1 MNERYLPWQRAIA
14 VLRRQV
20 RVGVGFAAG
29 VAVVAAVATGCA
41 AVGGGL
47 DKDSPAALKEAAV
60 AERAKARWQLL
71 IKRDYEGAYGY
82 MSPSSREAT
91 TLSKF
96 EARIR
101 EIEYR
106 AVNIEKVECMAE
118 ACKVTLT
125 LTYDFPPAKIKG
137 VVTLLD
143 ESWIIDRGQ
152 AWFVF
157 RG

>member
-1 MNERYLPWQRAIA
+1 MMQCGFPWQRAIA
-14 VLRRQV
+14 ALRECV
-20 RVGVGFAAG
+20 GLGVGIIAG
-29 VAVVAAVATGCA
+29 GVLVVAGCA

-47 DKDSPAALKEAAV
+47 EKESPAAVKEAAV

-71 IKRDYEGAYGY
+71 IKRDYEGAYAY
-82 MSPSSREAT
+82 FSPSSREAT
-91 TLSKF
+91 TLPKF
-96 EARIR
+96 EAAIR
-101 EIEYR
+101 AIEYR
-106 AVNIEKVECMAE
+106 AVTIEKVECAAE
-118 ACKVTLT
+118 ACKVVLM
-125 LTYDFPPAKIKG
+125 LTYDYPPAKAKG

>member
-1 MNERYLPWQRAIA
+1 MMEHGFFWQRVI
-14 VLRRQV
+14 
-20 RVGVGFAAG
+20 AAG
-29 VAVVAAVATGCA
+29 WRRPRRGGGIVAMVAVVVAGCA

-47 DKDSPAALKEAAV
+47 ATDSPAAVKEAAV

-71 IKRDYEGAYGY
+71 IKRDYEGAYAY
-82 MSPSSREAT
+82 FSTSSREAT
-91 TLSKF
+91 SLPRF
-96 EARIR
+96 EASIR
-101 EIEYR
+101 AIEYR
-106 AVNIEKVECMAE
+106 AVAIDKVECVAE
-118 ACKVTLT
+118 ACRVTLK
-125 LTYDFPPAKIKG
+125 LTYDYPPAKTTG

>member
-1 MNERYLPWQRAIA
+1 MIERDFWWQRAIA
-14 VLRRQV
+14 ALRRNS
-20 RVGVGFAAG
+20 RVGVGFVAG
-29 VAVVAAVATGCA
+29 VAVVVAGCA

-47 DKDSPAALKEAAV
+47 EKESSAAVKEVAV

-71 IKRDYEGAYGY
+71 IKRDYEGAYAY
-82 MSPSSREAT
+82 FSPSSRDAT
-91 TLSKF
+91 TLPKF
-96 EARIR
+96 EARLR

-106 AVNIEKVECMAE
+106 AVAVDKVECVAE

-125 LTYDFPPAKIKG
+125 LTYDYPPAKVQG
-137 VVTLLD
+137 VVTRLE

>member
-1 MNERYLPWQRAIA
+1 MNERYFSWQRAIA
-14 VLRRQV
+14 VVRRQM
-20 RVGVGFAAG
+20 RVGAGFAAG
-29 VAVVAAVATGCA
+29 LAVVAAGCV

-47 DKDSPAALKEAAV
+47 EKDSPAALKEAAV

-71 IKRDYEGAYGY
+71 IKRDYQGAYGY
-82 MSPSSREAT
+82 FSASSREAT
-91 TLSKF
+91 TLAGF

-106 AVNIEKVECMAE
+106 AVTIEKVECVAE
-118 ACKVTLT
+118 ACKVTLA
-125 LTYDFPPAKIKG
+125 LTYDYPPAKTKG

>member
-1 MNERYLPWQRAIA
+1 MSERYCSWQRAIA
-14 VLRRQV
+14 ILRRKM

-29 VAVVAAVATGCA
+29 VAVLAAVASGCA

-47 DKDSPAALKEAAV
+47 AKDSPAAVKEAAV

-82 MSPSSREAT
+82 FSPSSREAT

-96 EARIR
+96 EASIR
-101 EIEYR
+101 QIEYR

-125 LTYDFPPAKIKG
+125 LTYDFAPAKIKG